1 MQTLQ
6 DDKIAAEMM
15 TPQESKI
22 TREGDCEGNYMQQRQ
37 QQQPLCVSFTLS
49 SEPVSSV
56 VNVYE
61 VTKKI
66 RERMNTFLV
75 LKTWCKSRFVAD
87 VSCNFWLTNCCVSR
101 NSVSRSLRAF
111 AFSIFNFVFASSTQ
125 SGDVAVIVGYS
136 LSGESWVTVLQETK
150 NMPHKGF
157 CFRIRRTACSA
168 SSLRVTRSDSVR
180 GDYHQLIRGETSE
193 KFNSRRRRDWDFK
206 ARKERHSL
214 EENNS
219 HKKVLNVKSWR
230 VKL

>member
-75 LKTWCKSRFVAD
+75 LKT
-87 VSCNFWLTNCCVSR
+87 
-101 NSVSRSLRAF
+101 
-111 AFSIFNFVFASSTQ
+111 
-125 SGDVAVIVGYS
+125 
-136 LSGESWVTVLQETK
+136 
-150 NMPHKGF
+150 
-157 CFRIRRTACSA
+157 
-168 SSLRVTRSDSVR
+168 
-180 GDYHQLIRGETSE
+180 
-193 KFNSRRRRDWDFK
+193 
-206 ARKERHSL
+206 
-214 EENNS
+214 
-219 HKKVLNVKSWR
+219 
-230 VKL
+230 